1 MNPITVTRPDCSAAA
16 VIDIS
21 GPGVTHTVLAH
32 DATCPRLNHP
42 AFGLHHDRQEH
53 P

>member
-1 MNPITVTRPDCSAAA
+1 MNPIAVACPDCSAAA

-21 GPGVTHTVLAH
+21 GPGVAHVVLEH

-42 AFGLHHDRQEH
+42 AFGLHHER
-53 P
+53 